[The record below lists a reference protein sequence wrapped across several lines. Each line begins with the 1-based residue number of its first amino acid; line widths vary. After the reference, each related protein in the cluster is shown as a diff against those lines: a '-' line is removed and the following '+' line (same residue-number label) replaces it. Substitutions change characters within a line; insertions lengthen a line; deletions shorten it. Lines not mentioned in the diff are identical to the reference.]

1 MDYQLK
7 ERLKNILKNIGI
19 LVVVVLLIQGCAMFY
34 RTWKLKTNCDFN
46 NDGKVTHQIPITTDE
61 CDNSIRNIEENT
73 WAISFFWKSDKE
85 IQDLIK
91 NSLNNKEQPS
101 INFKEPL

>member
-7 ERLKNILKNIGI
+7 ERLKKIGI
-19 LVVVVLLIQGCAMFY
+19 LVGLVGLVVLIQLAAIGWRA
-34 RTWKLKTNCDFN
+34 WKLETNCDFN
-46 NDGKVTHQIPITTDE
+46 NDGKVTRRIPITTDE
-61 CDNSIRNIEENT
+61 CKNSIRNIKENT